1 MKKLNFS
8 HKEVSDG
15 GTMEKTDK
23 IKRAQA
29 NKEIIEW
36 AKSITIAIFIAVII
50 RSFVFEI
57 VLVDQSSM
65 YPTLKQDDKIAVI
78 KVAYLFNPP
87 ERGDIVIV
95 KIDETLSYV
104 KRVIAFGG
112 ETIEIKD
119 SKVYINGT
127 VLKEDYL
134 VKGIE
139 YDDYAPVR
147 VPEGTYFVMGDNRP
161 ISLDSRVEGIGFI
174 KQKAVLG
181 KVIFKLKPF
190 TTFK

>member
-15 GTMEKTDK
+15 ETMENSDK
-23 IKRAQA
+23 IKRAQT

-87 ERGDIVIV
+87 ERGDIIIV
-95 KIDETLSYV
+95 KIDENLSYV

-127 VLKEDYL
+127 ILKEDYL

-174 KQKAVLG
+174 KEKAVLG

-190 TTFK
+190 TIYK